1 MALTKEEIL
10 TRMLDRVENKF
21 DKREGSVIYDAL
33 APVAYE
39 IEQVLLDY
47 ENKLKN
53 TFAGTAERDGLVQR
67 CIEAGVLP
75 FEATYAIRR
84 MVTTPK
90 TLDIQIGERF
100 RCDDLNFIVIE
111 KIEDGLYNVQCEE
124 KGSKGNYGTG
134 NLIPIDHVAK
144 LETAK
149 LIDDVV
155 IYGEDEEETEA
166 LRERYF
172 ATLPTMTLDGNVAQ
186 YSKWCRE
193 FGGIGN
199 YKIFPTWNGINT
211 VKVSILSSEN
221 TPASDEL
228 IAEFQEFLDPNSE
241 GLGEGKAPIGAMV
254 TVTTAKGVNIDVT
267 AQLTL
272 KSGFIEPL
280 NLREKILEYL
290 KGINYNRNF
299 VSVIAISSIIQNCDG
314 VDVVIDTQLNGG
326 KENIPLTIEEV
337 AVLNNLNIEVVE

>member
-1 MALTKEEIL
+1 MANEIL
-10 TRMLDRVENKF
+10 QRMLERIPNKY

-39 IEQVLLDY
+39 MEQILLDY
-47 ENKLKN
+47 ETKLRN
-53 TFAGTAERDGLVQR
+53 TFAGTADRDGLIKR
-67 CIEAGVLP
+67 CAEAGILP

-84 MVTTPK
+84 MVTTP
-90 TLDIQIGERF
+90 TNIDVTIGERF
-100 RCDDLNFIVIE
+100 RYDGLNFIVVE
-111 KIEDGLYNVQCEE
+111 KVEDGLYNIQCEE
-124 KGSKGNYGTG
+124 KGSKGNFGTG
-134 NLIPIDHVAK
+134 NLIPVNYIQG

-172 ATLPTMTLDGNVAQ
+172 ATLPTMTLDGNISQ

-193 FGGIGN
+193 FEGVGN

-228 IAEFQEFLDPNSE
+228 IEEFQEFLDPNSE

-254 TVTTAKGVNIDVT
+254 TVTTAKGINVDVT

-272 KSGFIEPL
+272 KSGFVEPL